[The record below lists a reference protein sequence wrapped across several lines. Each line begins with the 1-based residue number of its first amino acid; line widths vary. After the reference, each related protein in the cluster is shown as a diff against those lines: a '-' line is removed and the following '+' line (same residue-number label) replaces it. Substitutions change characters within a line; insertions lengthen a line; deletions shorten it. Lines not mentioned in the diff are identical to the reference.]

1 MNCLFLFQRISKNN
15 FACKNV
21 KEITPL
27 FWQLLITF
35 GILLKTWKS
44 S

>member
-1 MNCLFLFQRISKNN
+1 MNCLFLFQRVSKNN
-15 FACKNV
+15 FAYKNV
-21 KEITPL
+21 KEITAL

-35 GILLKTWKS
+35 GNRLKTWNS